1 MQDTPSN
8 RRNSHVS
15 SGSRCSGSS
24 RSSRRQPHPMTHLR
38 VGVVVAI
45 AVEAFTEAALI
56 SVAAR
61 FMLLVVSALPAGDM
75 ELQDAAMDIVRYPV
89 AR

>member
-1 MQDTPSN
+1 
-8 RRNSHVS
+8 
-15 SGSRCSGSS
+15 
-24 RSSRRQPHPMTHLR
+24 MTHLR

-61 FMLLVVSALPAGDM
+61 FMLVVSALPAGDM
-75 ELQDAAMDIVRYPV
+75 ELQHAAMDIVRYPV